1 MTREYPV
8 FVPSGEE
15 RIAAVIAVPEGTPR
29 GLVLMLPGGGGAPR
43 SQRYGMY
50 TKVARS
56 LAERGIASV
65 RMEWRGIGESTG
77 QARYSFKALPVED
90 SVTVARFAL
99 RVTGATQFGMAANC
113 GGARTALLAL
123 PGVPE
128 ARAAV
133 LMMLKPR
140 SITRSQKPPVKRM
153 KRWVKRIPWA
163 GALIRQAYWA
173 VRGWRKG
180 TPVYDGLRVL
190 NGMSDLLLLEAG
202 TVKVGKL
209 SRFVA
214 NLQAKNGSH
223 RLEMRTLPGGASR
236 SFQSLERQDFVIESV
251 VEWFDQLFPV
261 MQDIPAHESSH
272 SSHGQPVP
280 PRKPR
285 KTVLASEAE
294 PTATG

>member
-1 MTREYPV
+1 VIREYPV

-15 RIAAVIAVPEGTPR
+15 KIAAVIAVPEGTPR
-29 GLVLMLPGGGGAPR
+29 GLVLLLPGGGGAPR

-77 QARYSFKALPVED
+77 QARYSFNALPVED
-90 SVTVARFAL
+90 TTTVARFAL
-99 RVTGATQFGMAANC
+99 RATGATRFGMAGNC
-113 GGARTALLAL
+113 GGARTALLVL
-123 PGVPE
+123 PDMPE

-173 VRGWRKG
+173 VRGWRRG
-180 TPVYDGLRVL
+180 TPVYEGLRVL

-209 SRFVA
+209 PRLVG
-214 NLQAKNGSH
+214 NLQVKNGRH
-223 RLEMRTLPGGASR
+223 RLELRTMPGGASR
-236 SFQSLERQDFVIESV
+236 SFHSIERQHFVIESV
-251 VEWFDQLFPV
+251 IEWFDQLFPA
-261 MQDIPAHESSH
+261 MQDVPAHERSPRSN
-272 SSHGQPVP
+272 GQPVP
-280 PRKPR
+280 SK
-285 KTVLASEAE
+285 KSVLAPEAE